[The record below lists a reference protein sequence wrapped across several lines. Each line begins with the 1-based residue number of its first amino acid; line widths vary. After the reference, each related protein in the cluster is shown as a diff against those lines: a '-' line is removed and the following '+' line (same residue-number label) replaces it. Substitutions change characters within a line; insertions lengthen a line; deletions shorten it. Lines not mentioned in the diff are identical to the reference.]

1 MKQLKLAIIF
11 VFIGL
16 GVFVLNQHFSVSNAQ
31 TVEYK
36 WDLPKGFPVP
46 NVPSEN
52 PMTEAKVELGR
63 HLFYD
68 KRLSINEKTS
78 CATCHLQEKAF
89 TEDKKTSVGT
99 TGEIHPRNSMTLANV
114 AYNPSFNWAN
124 SAVNSLERHHLLPM
138 FGTNPIIEMGME
150 GKEAL
155 MLERVKAE
163 PVYEKLFAAAYPND
177 KEKITLNH
185 ITLAIASFV
194 RSMVSGN
201 SPYDKY
207 RYQKQPDAISESAKR
222 GEKLFFSERME
233 CFDCHA
239 GFNLSGT
246 TNFVGKSNESAQFE
260 NNGLYNI
267 DGKGAYP
274 AENVGLFEITNNK
287 EDMGKFKVP
296 TLRNI
301 ELTAPYMHD
310 GSIDSLEDVIEHYK
324 AGGRTIA
331 EGKYAGKGSE
341 NPYKSS
347 FVNGFRLSAEE
358 KQDLIE
364 FLKSLTDKDF
374 ITNPKFSDPWAK
386 NEREFSRTSL
396 KNRSLEV
403 LRNKQR
409 K

>member
-1 MKQLKLAIIF
+1 MKHLKFAIIIIF
-11 VFIGL
+11 VLSNI
-16 GVFVLNQHFSVSNAQ
+16 FVLSQNFWNLNAQ
-31 TVEYK
+31 TVEYR
-36 WDLPKGFPVP
+36 WNLPKGFPTP
-46 NVPSEN
+46 NVPAGN
-52 PMTEAKVELGR
+52 PMTDAKVELGR

-99 TGEIHPRNSMTLANV
+99 TGEIHPRNSMTLTNV
-114 AYNPSFNWAN
+114 VYNPSFNWAN
-124 SAVNSLERHHLLPM
+124 PAVVRLERHAHLPI
-138 FGTNPIIEMGME
+138 FGTSPIVEMGME
-150 GKEAL
+150 GKEDL
-155 MLERVKAE
+155 LLERIKNE
-163 PVYEKLFAAAYPND
+163 PVYQKLFAEAFPNED
-177 KEKITLNH
+177 RKFVLNQVMRS
-185 ITLAIASFV
+185 LASFV
-194 RSMVSGN
+194 RSMISGN

-207 RYQKQPDAISESAKR
+207 RYGKKTDAISESAKR

-246 TNFVGKSNESAQFE
+246 TNFVGKSDEPTQFE

-274 AENVGLFEITNNK
+274 SENVGLFEITNKK

-310 GSIDSLEDVIEHYK
+310 GSIATLEDVIEHYK
-324 AGGRTIA
+324 AGGRTIS
-331 EGKYAGKGSE
+331 EGKHTGKGSE

-347 FVNGFRLSAEE
+347 FVNGFRLSAKE
-358 KQDLIE
+358 KQDLIA
-364 FLKSLTDKDF
+364 FLKSLTDRDF

-386 NEREFSRTSL
+386 
-396 KNRSLEV
+396 K
-403 LRNKQR
+403 
-409 K
+409 

>member
-1 MKQLKLAIIF
+1 MKHLKFAII
-11 VFIGL
+11 I
-16 GVFVLNQHFSVSNAQ
+16 VFVLSNVFVLSQNFWNSNAQ
-31 TVEYK
+31 TVEYR
-36 WDLPKGFPVP
+36 WNLPKGFPTP
-46 NVPSEN
+46 NVPAGN
-52 PMTEAKVELGR
+52 PMTDAKVELGR

-99 TGEIHPRNSMTLANV
+99 TGEIHPRNSMTLTNV
-114 AYNPSFNWAN
+114 VYNPSFNWAN
-124 SAVNSLERHHLLPM
+124 PAVVRLERHAHLPI
-138 FGTNPIIEMGME
+138 FGTSPIVEMGME
-150 GKEAL
+150 GKEDL
-155 MLERVKAE
+155 LLERIKNE
-163 PVYEKLFAAAYPND
+163 PVYQKLFAEAFPNED
-177 KEKITLNH
+177 RKFVLNQVMRS
-185 ITLAIASFV
+185 LASFV
-194 RSMVSGN
+194 RSMISGN

-207 RYQKQPDAISESAKR
+207 RYGKQTDAISESAKR

-239 GFNLSGT
+239 GFNFSGT
-246 TNFVGKSNESAQFE
+246 MNFVGKSDEPSQFE

-274 AENVGLFEITNNK
+274 LENTGLFEITNKK

-310 GSIDSLEDVIEHYK
+310 GSIATLEEVIEHYK

-347 FVNGFRLSAEE
+347 FVRGFRLFPEE
-358 KQDLIE
+358 KQDLIA

-374 ITNPKFSDPWAK
+374 ITNPKFSNPWEK
-386 NEREFSRTSL
+386 
-396 KNRSLEV
+396 K
-403 LRNKQR
+403 
-409 K
+409 